1 MKTVYILKGLPASGK
16 STFARE
22 LLRKHP
28 GAYKRINRDDL
39 RAMLDDSHHNKDNER
54 FALEV
59 RDMLILVALRN
70 GKHVIV
76 DDTNLNPRHE
86 PHIRG
91 LVQTYCRETGE
102 EVSVRVK
109 FFEVG
114 LEEAIARD
122 MKRPRPVGE
131 RVIRQIYE
139 KYLAPPVVPLQQDET
154 LPKAILVDIDGT
166 IAQMGKRSP
175 FDWEKVHLD
184 TPKWH
189 VIGLVK
195 GLRLAGY
202 RIIFMSGRDEV
213 CYPITWQWIA
223 DHFGWQEPEDFLL
236 FMRTHQ
242 DQRKDSI
249 IKRELFDGHVR
260 GKFFVEAVIDDRNQV
275 VDMWRRELGLTCL
288 QVDYGDF

>member
-1 MKTVYILKGLPASGK
+1 MKTVWILKGLPASGK
-16 STFARE
+16 STFAKE

-39 RAMLDDSHHNKDNER
+39 RAMLDESHHNKENER
-54 FALEV
+54 FALQV
-59 RDMLILVALRN
+59 RDLLILAALRS

-76 DDTNLNPRHE
+76 DDTNLNPQHE
-86 PHIRG
+86 PHIRN
-91 LVQTYCRETGE
+91 LVQEYRRETGD

-109 FFEVG
+109 FFEVS

-122 MKRPRPVGE
+122 LKRPRPVGE

-166 IAQMGKRSP
+166 IAQMGRRSP
-175 FDWEKVHLD
+175 FDWERVHLD
-184 TPKWH
+184 TPKAH
-189 VIGLVK
+189 VVRLVQGLH
-195 GLRLAGY
+195 RAGY
-202 RIIFMSGRDEV
+202 RVIFMSGRDEV
-213 CYPITWQWIA
+213 CRESTKTWIA
-223 DHFGWQEPEDFLL
+223 EHFAWQEPGDYLL
-236 FMRTHQ
+236 FMRGHG

-260 GKFFVEAVIDDRNQV
+260 DKFYVEAVIDDRNQV